1 MDKNLLGRGGSID
14 AYMICKYMASSLK
27 TTVITAKEGTPVD
40 WNEEFWVSI
49 TEDHRSKQVTF
60 IIK

>member
-49 TEDHRSKQVTF
+49 MEDHRSR
-60 IIK
+60 